1 LSICKSF
8 TDASI
13 FWNFF
18 LYVSLKGHT
27 TPIELTYALCLYL
40 NNFHKRIIYNYICFE
55 TSKKYQPSQDR
66 ALVLI
71 VSVCQSRV
79 YWNHL
84 IILFLGL
91 ATAVENVFRYIKE
104 MEECRDRASRHAARI
119 RIELTLEVIYYLFFL
134 FLLIART
141 SKLFFHNSRWHG
153 TKPLPY
159 EQHLQWILNH
169 GGQSLDLYWTFN
181 NVYNGSNLAIHTWCV
196 T

>member
-1 LSICKSF
+1 MLL
-8 TDASI
+8 
-13 FWNFF
+13 
-18 LYVSLKGHT
+18 LY
-27 TPIELTYALCLYL
+27 
-40 NNFHKRIIYNYICFE
+40 RISWSYRYVG
-55 TSKKYQPSQDR
+55 Q
-66 ALVLI
+66 A
-71 VSVCQSRV
+71 RV

-91 ATAVENVFRYIKE
+91 ATAVEIVFGCIKE
-104 MEECRDRASRHAARI
+104 MEECLALLDMHLCRRKLDDAVRI

-169 GGQSLDLYWTFN
+169 GGRSLDLYWTFN

>member
-1 LSICKSF
+1 M
-8 TDASI
+8 
-13 FWNFF
+13 FWNFKE
-18 LYVSLKGHT
+18 VSTESRQSFSFDRIGMSIESLLKS
-27 TPIELTYALCLYL
+27 
-40 NNFHKRIIYNYICFE
+40 F
-55 TSKKYQPSQDR
+55 
-66 ALVLI
+66 
-71 VSVCQSRV
+71 
-79 YWNHL
+79 NHP
-84 IILFLGL
+84 
-91 ATAVENVFRYIKE
+91 VFRACNCDGNCFWVYQKE
-104 MEECRDRASRHAARI
+104 MEECRGRASRHAARI

-169 GGQSLDLYWTFN
+169 GGRSLDLYWTFN